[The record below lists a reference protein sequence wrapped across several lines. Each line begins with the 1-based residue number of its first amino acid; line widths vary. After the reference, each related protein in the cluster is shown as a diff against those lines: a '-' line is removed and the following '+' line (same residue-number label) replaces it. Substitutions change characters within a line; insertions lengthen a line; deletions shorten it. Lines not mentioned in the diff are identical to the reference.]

1 MIYLNGQQLN
11 AIGGLSTKSQAV
23 LAMITGGQKWLSMCI
38 VDTTITSIN
47 VESENQLLKLIQ
59 SGLTGDNYIRFNTFR
74 ADIDKIL
81 SLSDADTAQLA
92 AIRLSANDNE
102 ANLAVL
108 LHQNGMLSYGDL
120 AKSADLISQLVQKR
134 PDLFQAISFNDMLT
148 LADFTMQQSEVDPDL
163 QTQSAAFASTSAATV
178 SDFVNLSLFFQYAQ
192 QHLQG
197 ENLIPQTQNSEIQAM
212 YVQLAAVVQP
222 YLFTPS
228 IDMKT
233 AGGNMVQS
241 VPDLARGSN
250 FIGYI
255 TASSAML
262 NLIQNISLNDQ
273 TGGGLTTAINNYLA
287 AVKNLISFTPVT
299 TNVLSQDGATASL
312 KFQSNQG
319 IANVGVDRN
328 GTVYLFPDTKIIH
341 LN

>member
-23 LAMITGGQKWLSMCI
+23 LAMISGGQKWLSMCI
-38 VDTTITSIN
+38 TDTSITSIN

-81 SLSDADTAQLA
+81 SLSDSDAAQLA

-108 LHQNGMLSYGDL
+108 LHQNDMLSYGDL

-134 PDLFQAISFNDMLT
+134 PDLFQAISFSDMLT
-148 LADFTMQQSEVDPDL
+148 LADFTMQQSEVNPEL
-163 QTQSAAFASTSAATV
+163 QTQSAEFASATAATV

-192 QHLQG
+192 QHLLG

-212 YVQLAAVVQP
+212 YTQLAAVVEP

-228 IDMKT
+228 IDMTT

-255 TASSAML
+255 TVSSAMF

-287 AVKNLISFTPVT
+287 AVKNLISFTPLAA
-299 TNVLSQDGATASL
+299 NRLSQDGATASL
-312 KFQSNQG
+312 KFQSGQG

-328 GTVYLFPDTKIIH
+328 GTVYLLPDTKIIN